1 MFCPNCGGHQAEG
14 RKFCTS
20 CGTNLLAVSQALSG
34 RGPAST
40 PGGVVAPPNMH
51 ELRRQHDLSKG
62 VKLAIIGGAFLAI
75 QFFGFVF
82 SLPFRDGGSPFGFF
96 SFVALVMMAIG
107 VSKIVSA
114 RPVVAPGGAR
124 PVASPP
130 ATFTASAPRTTLPSA
145 APEPIFEEPARTT
158 GDLAAHYPGA
168 SVTEEETQHL
178 PAAPS
183 HQNGT

>member
-34 RGPAST
+34 RGPAA
-40 PGGVVAPPNMH
+40 PGGVVAAPNMH
-51 ELRRQHDLSKG
+51 EVRRQEDLSKG

-75 QFFGFVF
+75 QFFGFLF
-82 SLPFRDGGSPFGFF
+82 SLPFRNGGSPFGFF
-96 SFVALVMMAIG
+96 SFVALVVMAIG
-107 VSKIVSA
+107 VSRIVSA
-114 RPVVAPGGAR
+114 RPAVAQGMPRQAA
-124 PVASPP
+124 PPP
-130 ATFTASAPRTTLPSA
+130 ATFAASAPRAALPVSM
-145 APEPIFEEPARTT
+145 PEPIFEEPARTT
-158 GDLAAHYPGA
+158 GGLAAHHPGA